1 MSENS
6 PKKTGAFL
14 FASVL
19 VCILLTGL
27 IGGGYFLN
35 QYLTRLAT
43 STPSS
48 VSTASSPAT
57 PTMMYFEPGQGE
69 VTGRVLLP
77 SGAENTDDLL
87 IYYAVSGNEYS
98 GEDIYQTG
106 VFGPVQGEFS
116 HRIRSGNVILYTEHP
131 DYALT
136 YAGPI
141 SNFPGLQTEEFR
153 LELTKG
159 RELEVELKDDKG
171 NPISNATVSAAPVI
185 NAHQFGSFREAEKID
200 ENVYLLKMM
209 PATTLRIRL
218 SAPGYSTREEDIDDY
233 DHWSTQMQTA
243 KPTTGKVVD
252 ADGNPVAGA
261 KLRHLLV
268 ADESEDPTHDAILTT
283 TAEDGTFLLDQL
295 AEDAIYFGIVE
306 SPDMQRT
313 LFNEL
318 KEDQKDVEIKI
329 PKTGIITGTI
339 RGDFSLLKTINNN
352 QPIVGIRQEL
362 IFTEKSRRI
371 HHHSSIS
378 SYDMPYS
385 ASIHDLVEVSTNYGI
400 GTFEFK
406 GTLPGKV
413 EIQIGPYLVPIDS
426 NGQDDWHIELD
437 LTTGKSE
444 VKINPEKR

>member
-6 PKKTGAFL
+6 PNKTGAFL

-19 VCILLTGL
+19 VCVLLAGL

-35 QYLTRLAT
+35 QYLTTLTTITPTAA
-43 STPSS
+43 ST
-48 VSTASSPAT
+48 TSSPAT
-57 PTMMYFEPGQGE
+57 PAMMYFEPGQEE

-77 SGAENTDDLL
+77 SGTENTDDLL
-87 IYYAVSGNEYS
+87 IYYAVSGHENS
-98 GEDIYQTG
+98 GGDIYQTG

-185 NAHQFGSFREAEKID
+185 SAHQFGSFREAEKID

-233 DHWSTQMQTA
+233 DHWSTQMQIA
-243 KPTTGKVVD
+243 KPTTGKVFD

-268 ADESEDPTHDAILTT
+268 ADEFEDPTHDALMTT
-283 TAEDGTFLLDQL
+283 TAEDGTFILDQL

-306 SPDMQRT
+306 TPDMQRT

-352 QPIVGIRQEL
+352 QPIVGIQQL
-362 IFTEKSRRI
+362 LTFTEKTRGS
-371 HHHSSIS
+371 HSHSSYS
-378 SYDMPYS
+378 PFDTPYS
-385 ASIHDLVEVSTNYGI
+385 ASINDLVNVTNEDGV
-400 GTFEFK
+400 GTFVFH
-406 GTLPGKV
+406 GTLPGKI

-426 NGQDDWHIELD
+426 NGQDDWHVELD
-437 LTTGKSE
+437 LTTGKSD

>member
-6 PKKTGAFL
+6 PNKTGAFL

-19 VCILLTGL
+19 VCVLLAGL

-35 QYLTRLAT
+35 QYLTTLTTIAPSAA
-43 STPSS
+43 ST
-48 VSTASSPAT
+48 TSSPAT

-131 DYALT
+131 DYALS

-200 ENVYLLKMM
+200 ENLYLLKMM

-218 SAPGYSTREEDIDDY
+218 SVPGYSTREEDVGQY
-233 DHWSTQMQTA
+233 NRWSTQMQTA

-268 ADESEDPTHDAILTT
+268 VDEFEDPTHDALMTT
-283 TAEDGTFLLDQL
+283 TAEDGTFILDQL
-295 AEDAIYFGIVE
+295 AEDASYFGIVE
-306 SPDMQRT
+306 TPDMQRT
-313 LFNEL
+313 LFNGL
-318 KEDQKDVEIKI
+318 QEDQKDVEIKI

-339 RGDFSLLKTINNN
+339 RGDFSLLNTINNS
-352 QPIVGIRQEL
+352 QPIVGIQQIL
-362 IFTEKSRRI
+362 TFTGKTRGS
-371 HHHSSIS
+371 HPHSSYS
-378 SYDMPYS
+378 PFDTPYS
-385 ASIHDLVEVSTNYGI
+385 ASINDLVDVTNEDGV
-400 GTFEFK
+400 GTFEFH
-406 GTLPGKV
+406 GTLPGKI

-426 NGQDDWHIELD
+426 SGQDNWHVELD
-437 LTTGKSE
+437 LTTGKSA
-444 VKINPEKR
+444 VTVNPEKR